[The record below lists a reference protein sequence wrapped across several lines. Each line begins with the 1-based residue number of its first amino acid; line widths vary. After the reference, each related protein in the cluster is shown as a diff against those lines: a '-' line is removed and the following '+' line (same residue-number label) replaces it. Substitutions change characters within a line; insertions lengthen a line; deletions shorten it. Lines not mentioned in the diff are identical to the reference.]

1 MRNCKAV
8 NLLNLASLTMH
19 RLVRSD
25 NVSGSFEKMLV
36 DADTRVY
43 EQMKL
48 LYVTKKSAVVEAI
61 IESSFVR

>member
-1 MRNCKAV
+1 
-8 NLLNLASLTMH
+8 MH

-25 NVSGSFEKMLV
+25 NVSGSFEKLLV

-61 IESSFVR
+61 IESSFVRQLKDLVASQTSPLFR